1 MTVEWPSNCVSK
13 LWFYA
18 HKNDAKKWKRYAH
31 SSPLCVRRVREIP
44 AKMNPSFVQHGQ
56 KAVKK
61 EIVMTQKRHVL
72 RRERFAKRTM
82 NLEEV
87 SKN

>member
-18 HKNDAKKWKRYAH
+18 HKNAAKKWKRSAP

-44 AKMNPSFVQHGQ
+44 VKKNPSFARHEQ
-56 KAVKK
+56 KAVEK
-61 EIVMTQKRHVL
+61 EIVLTQKRLVL
-72 RRERFAKRTM
+72 ERERFAKKTM
-82 NLEEV
+82 RLEEV
-87 SKN
+87 NKN